1 MNKKILA
8 TLSIIPSILLAIF
21 IWIIFLPRL
30 LWEVPKDNY
39 YRIAYN
45 KIWVKYTKNEDG
57 TYKVMYH
64 GKTKIFTEEE
74 FARKFGADKLIK

>member
-8 TLSIIPSILLAIF
+8 TLSIIPSILLAVVV
-21 IWIIFLPRL
+21 WVLFLPRM

-45 KIWVKYTKNEDG
+45 KIFVKYTKNKDG
-57 TYKVMYH
+57 TYTIFYH
-64 GKTKIFTEEE
+64 GKEKTFTEEE
-74 FARKFGADKLIK
+74 FARKVGADKLIK